1 MAKSTNKAK
10 RKKKLGSYPFLS
22 VIVSVSLT
30 LFAIGLFGWV
40 LVNAQKLTAYFKEN
54 IEVQVYL
61 DKQITENERIILN
74 KTLSSKDYVLISGD
88 QAQITF
94 ISKEE
99 AARNLIGQT
108 GEDFLTILEDNPLK
122 DAYSLKI
129 APQYH
134 ANNEMEK
141 IKADME
147 AIPGVF
153 EVSYVKS
160 LIASV
165 NENVGTISLFLVI
178 FAGLLM
184 LISIILINNTMKLAL
199 FSQRFLIRSMQLVGA
214 KKGFIRKPFLLRAIL
229 HGIIS
234 GVLASGLLFIFIN
247 YANNKIGEL
256 KIIQVQEKIFIL
268 YAILI
273 LFGAFVGYL
282 STHIAINKYLK
293 LSLDE
298 LY

>member
-10 RKKKLGSYPFLS
+10 HKKRLGSYPFISVVLS
-22 VIVSVSLT
+22 ISLT

-40 LVNAQKLTAYFKEN
+40 ILNAQKLTDYFKEN

-61 DKQITENERIILN
+61 DKQVTENERIILN
-74 KTLSSKDYVLISGD
+74 KTLSSKDYVLKVND
-88 QAQITF
+88 EAQITF
-94 ISKEE
+94 ISKQE
-99 AARNLIGQT
+99 AAEKLIGDT
-108 GEDFLTILEDNPLK
+108 GEDFLAILEDNPLK
-122 DAYSLKI
+122 DAYTLKVSPDFH
-129 APQYH
+129 AP
-134 ANNEMEK
+134 EKMEALK
-141 IKADME
+141 SEME

-160 LIASV
+160 LITAV
-165 NENVGTISLFLVI
+165 NENVGTISLFLII
-178 FAGLLM
+178 FAGILL

-234 GVLASGLLFIFIN
+234 GILASGLLFLFIN
-247 YANNKIGEL
+247 YANDKIEEL

-268 YAILI
+268 YAVLV
-273 LFGAFVGYL
+273 LFGGIVGYF
-282 STHIAINKYLK
+282 STLIAINKYLK